1 MLRAKGVWGRS
12 TVMTE
17 PGSRSPKKMAGT
29 ETSFCLKCV
38 KDTSELVDRTL
49 ERSALSPREEEAG
62 ELDSAL

>member
-1 MLRAKGVWGRS
+1 
-12 TVMTE
+12 MTE